1 MEYLNQFISSLV
13 LSITALF
20 GAQAPAEQIVSPPRA
35 EAVLEHASEVEKSDE
50 DEALSSALSELRT
63 VREKLQQP
71 EVVEGAYPR
80 PKRPLTTLVQPQ
92 QQPQQQSQP
101 SQPVTPSFVTNATDV
116 TRYTQ
121 PTSGSP
127 LAGSFGPQQTLGAIL
142 MKPLPHQNIELA
154 YREVPAAI
162 GSHYELQWDIP
173 QTLTCSFVVFVYKT
187 DAQVSTTWMKS
198 VTGKGKR
205 NTDPLYQDQRYRLL
219 CVDGKGVYHADTIL
233 FRTRSQAKA
242 LPTCTIVPS
251 QNRVKDGDTIT
262 YTIGGT
268 DIETFAFGNARPV
281 VPNGPLRFPFEH
293 VTKARRGAEP
303 FTVSVGNR
311 LGTSTC
317 NALITIDPSE

>member
-1 MEYLNQFISSLV
+1 MEYLNQIISSFI
-13 LSITALF
+13 LSVTAFF
-20 GAQAPAEQIVSPPRA
+20 GAQTPTEQLLVPPAQDVSIEQVQAVDKTA
-35 EAVLEHASEVEKSDE
+35 ED
-50 DEALSSALSELRT
+50 DALHSALSELRT
-63 VREKLQQP
+63 AREKVQQP

-80 PKRPLTTLVQPQ
+80 PRRPVTTPVQPQ
-92 QQPQQQSQP
+92 IQQQS
-101 SQPVTPSFVTNATDV
+101 SQPVTPSFVTAVTQDV
-116 TRYTQ
+116 TQYTQ

-127 LAGSFGPQQTLGAIL
+127 LAGSFEPQQPLGAIL
-142 MKPLPHQNIELA
+142 MKPIPSQNIELA

-173 QTLTCSFVVFVYKT
+173 QSLSCSFIVFVYKT

-198 VTGKGKR
+198 VVGKGKR

-219 CVDGKGVYHADTIL
+219 CVDTKGIYHADTIL

-251 QNRVKDGDTIT
+251 RNRVKDGESIT

-281 VPNGPLRFPFEH
+281 VPSGPLRFPFDH
-293 VTKARRGAEP
+293 VVKARRGAEP
-303 FTVSVGNR
+303 FTVTVGNR

-317 NALITIDPSE
+317 NALITVDAAE